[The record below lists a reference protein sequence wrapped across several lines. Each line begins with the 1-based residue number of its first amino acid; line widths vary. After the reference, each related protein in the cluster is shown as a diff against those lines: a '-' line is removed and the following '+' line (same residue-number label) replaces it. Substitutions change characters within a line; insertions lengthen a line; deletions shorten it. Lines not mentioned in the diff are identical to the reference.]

1 MLTRLRIQNFK
12 SLADTGDM
20 SIRPLTFLVGP
31 NSAGKTSV
39 LQTLLMLRQTVDER
53 DPNITLKFDGPWV
66 KLGSY
71 LNCVHRAADEEPGS
85 RELEIGFTFSS
96 PDVDGLNVGILDW
109 SNLVPIDFNV
119 RFGYD
124 GEIFLR
130 RASYEGGVD
139 EFAIERIGPQQYVA
153 HNDMQVRPRKFYSC
167 SAAISLLPRQP
178 KKKNETITNLDK
190 MVEEAD
196 ASLRFEAGASLVN
209 MSVELSDW
217 RMSSFFAKLFYLG
230 PLRQR
235 PLPSYQASGEVPRD
249 VGLSGERVLDV
260 LIASDKRG
268 EDAPLSQVR
277 HWLDVFDIAS
287 DVELIAHTPT
297 LYEFRLT
304 DKQTGVVVN
313 YPHVGFGASQV
324 VPIIVE
330 GFYSPDH
337 AVLLVE
343 QPEIHLHPRAQA
355 RLADLLVAISQE
367 QKTLIVET
375 HSEHLLSQVQ
385 VRIARGDLKR
395 DDVAIYYFEPTA
407 SGARVVPIEI
417 NELGQFGNWP
427 PGFFDQGLKLADAHL
442 HAMAEAQGRDD
453 GRD

>member
-53 DPNITLKFDGPWV
+53 DPNITLKVNGPWV
-66 KLGSY
+66 TLGSY
-71 LNCVHRAADEEPGS
+71 LHCVHRAADEEPGS
-85 RELEIGFTFSS
+85 RELEISFTFSS
-96 PDVDGLNVGILDW
+96 PGSDSLYSDFADW
-109 SNLVPIDFNV
+109 SDLVSIDFNA

-124 GEIFLR
+124 GEIFLQR
-130 RASYEGGVD
+130 TSYEHDGG
-139 EFAIERIGPQQYVA
+139 EFVIERIGPQQYVA
-153 HNDMQVRPRKFYSC
+153 HNGVNVRPHKFYSC
-167 SAAISLLPRQP
+167 SVVSPPSRQP
-178 KKKNETITNLDK
+178 KKKNETVTRIDK
-190 MVEEAD
+190 TLEEANE
-196 ASLRFEAGASLVN
+196 SLRLGSLVISIDVALFN
-209 MSVELSDW
+209 LQMSG
-217 RMSSFFAKLFYLG
+217 FFSNIFYLG

-249 VGLSGERVLDV
+249 VGLSGERALDV

-268 EDAPLSQVR
+268 EDAPLAQVR

-287 DVELIAHTPT
+287 DVELTALTPT
-297 LYEFRLT
+297 RYEFRLT

-385 VRIARGDLKR
+385 VRIAQGDLKR

-407 SGARVVPIEI
+407 SGARVIPIEI

-442 HAMAEAQGRDD
+442 HAMAGAQGRDD

>member
-1 MLTRLRIQNFK
+1 MLTKLRIQNFK

-20 SIRPLTFLVGP
+20 LIRPLTFLVGP

-66 KLGSY
+66 RLGSY
-71 LNCVHRAADEEPGS
+71 LDCVHRAAGEEPGG

-96 PDVDGLNVGILDW
+96 PEPDSFYSGFLDW
-109 SNLVPIDFNV
+109 SNLVSIDFNA

-124 GEIFLR
+124 GEVFLR
-130 RASYEGGVD
+130 RASYGGDVD
-139 EFAIERIGPQQYVA
+139 EFVIERTGPQQYVA
-153 HNDMQVRPRKFYSC
+153 HSDINVKPHKFYSC
-167 SAAISLLPRQP
+167 STVSPLARQP
-178 KKKNETITNLDK
+178 KKKNETVTHIDE
-190 MVEEAD
+190 MIEEANE
-196 ASLRFEAGASLVN
+196 SFRFEAGVALVDTA
-209 MSVELSDW
+209 VELSNW
-217 RMSSFFAKLFYLG
+217 QMSVFFSNLFYLG

-235 PLPSYQASGEVPRD
+235 PQLSYQASGEVPRD
-249 VGLSGERVLDV
+249 VGLSGERVVDV
-260 LIASDKRG
+260 LIASAKR
-268 EDAPLSQVR
+268 EEEAPLAQVR

-287 DVELIAHTPT
+287 DVKLIAHTPT
-297 LYEFRLT
+297 LYEFQLT
-304 DKQTGVVVN
+304 DKQTGVMVN

-330 GFYSPDH
+330 GFYSPDRS
-337 AVLLVE
+337 VLLVE

-367 QKTLIVET
+367 PKTLIVET

-385 VRIARGDLKR
+385 VRIAQGDLNP

-407 SGARVVPIEI
+407 GGARVIPIEI

-427 PGFFDQGLKLADAHL
+427 PGFFDQGLELADAHL
-442 HAMAEAQGRDD
+442 HAMTEARGRDD
-453 GRD
+453 GRN